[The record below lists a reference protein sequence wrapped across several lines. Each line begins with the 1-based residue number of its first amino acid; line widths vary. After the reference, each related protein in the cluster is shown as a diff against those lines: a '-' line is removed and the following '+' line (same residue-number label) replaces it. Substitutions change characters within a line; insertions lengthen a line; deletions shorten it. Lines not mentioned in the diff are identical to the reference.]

1 MPIDTPAVVIPQKLY
16 NVPAFPPVASR
27 LMATFARKDI
37 QVREIADLIASD
49 PTFSSRILQFAN
61 SARFTFY
68 STITNVH
75 HAAALLGLDEIRNA
89 ITTLAMASFYR
100 SSASELIRCWQ
111 HTIACGLLSDEI
123 AKATGQ
129 FREQAYTAGVLHDIG
144 RLGLLAAYPAK
155 YQQTLRE
162 AAARALD
169 LLDYER
175 EKFGVDHCEA
185 GRWLAERWALPDEF
199 RFIAGRHHDLPDGS
213 PFDLRTLVHIA
224 CRLADHLGYDVTI
237 PLRPIGLEELFSPLP
252 EAARRRLIQ
261 EMDRIRTS
269 VELHLGEYG
278 VCLEETPQPQVD
290 DPEQLTVQASLPDEF
305 PVCLPTTPDPEP
317 APAGYLWVATLLAVA
332 AAAGSAWV
340 LLAYLK

>member
-1 MPIDTPAVVIPQKLY
+1 MPTDTPAVEIPRKLY
-16 NVPAFPPVASR
+16 TIPAFPPVASR
-27 LMATFARKDI
+27 LLATFARKDI
-37 QVREIADLIASD
+37 EVRAIADLIASD

-61 SARFTFY
+61 SARFAFN
-68 STITNVH
+68 STIANVH

-89 ITTLAMASFYR
+89 VTTLAMASFYR
-100 SSASELIRCWQ
+100 SSASELVRCWQ

-144 RLGLLAAYPAK
+144 RLGLLSAYPAE

-162 AAARALD
+162 AAEHALD

-185 GRWLAERWALPDEF
+185 GRWLAERWALPGEF

-237 PLRPIGLEELFSPLP
+237 PLQPIGLEELFSPLP
-252 EAARRRLIQ
+252 EPARRRLIQ
-261 EMDRIRTS
+261 EMDRIRVS
-269 VELHLGEYG
+269 VEVHLGEYG
-278 VCLEETPQPQVD
+278 ACLPETPQPQVD
-290 DPEQLTVQASLPDEF
+290 DPEQLIVQASLPQEF
-305 PVCLPTTPDPEP
+305 PVCLPTMPGAGP
-317 APAGYLWVATLLAVA
+317 APAASRRVFTLLVLAAVA
-332 AAAGSAWV
+332 GGAWMW
-340 LLAYLK
+340 LACLK